1 MASVVI
7 DTDVISYQVKGDS
20 RARLYDK
27 HLSGKLWV
35 ISFMTLAELQW
46 WTLSRRWGRR
56 RRDELAA
63 HLRQCQVYFADE
75 DLCAWWAEAVRR
87 ASRSGRPIEPSDA
100 WIAATAL
107 VLDIPLVTH
116 NADDYAGV
124 TGLRVLTE
132 A

>member
-1 MASVVI
+1 
-7 DTDVISYQVKGDS
+7 
-20 RARLYDK
+20 
-27 HLSGKLWV
+27 
-35 ISFMTLAELQW
+35 MTLAELQW
-46 WTLSRRWGRR
+46 WTLNRRWGRR
-56 RRDELAA
+56 RRNELAA

-75 DLCAWWAEAVRR
+75 DLCTWWAEAVRR

-124 TGLRVLTE
+124 TGLRILS
-132 A
+132 AA